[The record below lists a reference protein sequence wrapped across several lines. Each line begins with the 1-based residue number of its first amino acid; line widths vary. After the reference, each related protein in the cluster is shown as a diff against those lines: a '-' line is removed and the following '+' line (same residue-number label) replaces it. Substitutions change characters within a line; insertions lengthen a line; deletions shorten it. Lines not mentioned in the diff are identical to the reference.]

1 MEDYEEKIFDEIRA
15 KLMEKEETISAMA
28 KESGV
33 NYYIIVNI
41 LKGNKKKV
49 YRAETYGKLKK
60 YLGI

>member
-15 KLMEKEETISAMA
+15 KLMEKKENISTMS

-41 LKGNKKKV
+41 LKGNKKKI
-49 YRAETYGKLKK
+49 YRAKTYGKLKK

>member
-15 KLMEKEETISAMA
+15 KLMEKKETISAMA

-41 LKGNKKKV
+41 LKGNKKKI